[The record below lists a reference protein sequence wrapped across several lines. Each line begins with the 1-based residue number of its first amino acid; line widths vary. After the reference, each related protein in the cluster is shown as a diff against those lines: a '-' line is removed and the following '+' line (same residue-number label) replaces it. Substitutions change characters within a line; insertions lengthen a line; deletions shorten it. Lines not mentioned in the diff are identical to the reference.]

1 MIQRDRDDANTKA
14 AAVGRRSSLALSR
27 AAQQSPPTDFSIATA

>member
-14 AAVGRRSSLALSR
+14 AAVGRRSSIALPRSAAHSR
-27 AAQQSPPTDFSIATA
+27 PADFSTTTA